1 MDELKQNGAT
11 SSVQSGRKSI
21 RQKFAASLS
30 LKLLGIFLA
39 GSLVLLLLVGSLFR
53 FGFERQSLSTA
64 APLLQH
70 YVDYLSEDLG
80 NPPQVA
86 RAQDLTERWPI
97 TIRIFDQ
104 TRDIRWASD
113 DRLEQ
118 PRVRAWHPGK
128 EQKNTLNERVYWDH
142 GTAMIKRE
150 IGGAEVFFG
159 VRFRPTGA
167 PWLMLAFFA
176 LVLAA
181 IGGFYGLTR
190 RLFAPIKQIES
201 GIVRIGDGELKY
213 RIELDRS
220 DELGLLAGR
229 VNQMAGQLESML
241 QAKRDLLLAISHE
254 LKSPLARSRV
264 TLALIEDSEYHQPLL
279 NDQREMQA
287 LIDGIIEAE
296 RSQGD
301 YSLLRRQ
308 PTDMV
313 VLVGRVLSHLDGGD
327 TILCQFQPEAI
338 QADIDAMQIERLLRN
353 LLENALRYNNAE
365 IGPVSLYCEL
375 KSDGLYL
382 QVSDHG
388 AGIESQHISRL
399 TEAFYRAD
407 PSRERKSGG
416 LGLGLY
422 LCQAVVDAHGG
433 EMIIH
438 SELGDGV
445 RVACRIPLN

>member
-1 MDELKQNGAT
+1 
-11 SSVQSGRKSI
+11 
-21 RQKFAASLS
+21 
-30 LKLLGIFLA
+30 
-39 GSLVLLLLVGSLFR
+39 
-53 FGFERQSLSTA
+53 
-64 APLLQH
+64 
-70 YVDYLSEDLG
+70 
-80 NPPQVA
+80 
-86 RAQDLTERWPI
+86 
-97 TIRIFDQ
+97 
-104 TRDIRWASD
+104 
-113 DRLEQ
+113 
-118 PRVRAWHPGK
+118 
-128 EQKNTLNERVYWDH
+128 
-142 GTAMIKRE
+142 
-150 IGGAEVFFG
+150 
-159 VRFRPTGA
+159 
-167 PWLMLAFFA
+167 
-176 LVLAA
+176 
-181 IGGFYGLTR
+181 
-190 RLFAPIKQIES
+190 
-201 GIVRIGDGELKY
+201 
-213 RIELDRS
+213 
-220 DELGLLAGR
+220 
-229 VNQMAGQLESML
+229 MAGQLESML